1 MRGIYLH
8 ILADTLGSAS
18 VIISTVLTYVFPWA
32 GWDPLA
38 SLLIAYLIAISAI
51 PLVKSSAHRLLLTNP
66 DDTEYSLRNTLT
78 GINGIRG
85 VASYAVPK
93 FWADDRTGS
102 EKTRSQLIG
111 VIHVAAVRGADM
123 EDVRERV
130 KNYLAEKGIDITIQ
144 MEREGDPS
152 CWCGLGRGG
161 PLTPKTPGFH

>member
-18 VIISTVLTYVFPWA
+18 VIISTVLTYLIPWA

-66 DDTEYSLRNTLT
+66 DDTEYALRNTLT

-85 VASYAVPK
+85 VASYGVPK
-93 FWADDRTGS
+93 FWADDRTGK
-102 EKTRSQLIG
+102 ETRGQLIG
-111 VIHVAAVRGADM
+111 VIHVAALRGADM

-130 KNYLAEKGIDITIQ
+130 KDYLAEKSIDMTIQ
-144 MEREGDPS
+144 VEREGDS
-152 CWCGLGRGG
+152 TCWCGMGRGN